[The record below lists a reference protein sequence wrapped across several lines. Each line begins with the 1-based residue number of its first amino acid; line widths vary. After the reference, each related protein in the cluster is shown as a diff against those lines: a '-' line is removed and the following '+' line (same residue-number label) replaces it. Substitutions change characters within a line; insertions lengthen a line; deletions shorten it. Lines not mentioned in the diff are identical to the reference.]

1 MSKFLHDD
9 NNEDKAVAITW
20 VYSENSLAKNAGF

>member
-9 NNEDKAVAITW
+9 NDDANAIAIAR
-20 VYSENSLAKNAGF
+20 VFKKKNPAKN

>member
-9 NNEDKAVAITW
+9 NADDDDRAVT
-20 VYSENSLAKNAGF
+20 VPQHFLRKQSS